1 MPATA
6 GVTGGVIDVFDFA
19 RHQAAPCAEDFY
31 LGDWL
36 VQPGLNRASSCGRSI
51 HLRPQL
57 MDVLVCLARR
67 PGTTVPRHDLL
78 DQVWPGQF
86 VAETALARC
95 VAELRQA
102 LGDRAHQPA
111 IIETIPKRGYR
122 LIAPVAAT
130 AGRPR
135 PETRFRVYTF
145 PPQAEREDG
154 SLLTPAVSTQ
164 AGVDDG
170 RDVDAAAAT
179 AAPEAATRTPREL
192 GRWFALL
199 GLAGVM
205 VLEPAVE
212 WLSRGGVVW

>member
-6 GVTGGVIDVFDFA
+6 GVTGGVTDVFDLA
-19 RHQAAPCAEDFY
+19 RHQSAPCAEDFY

-36 VQPGLNRASSCGRSI
+36 VQPGLNRASSGGKSI

-67 PGTTVPRHDLL
+67 PGSTVPRHDLL

-102 LGDRAHQPA
+102 LGDRAHQPVV
-111 IIETIPKRGYR
+111 IETIPKRGYR

-135 PETRFRVYTF
+135 PETRFRVYSF
-145 PPQAEREDG
+145 PPQAEG
-154 SLLTPAVSTQ
+154 SGGRLLAPVAPSPAV
-164 AGVDDG
+164 VDEGGSIDE
-170 RDVDAAAAT
+170 RAAAT
-179 AAPEAATRTPREL
+179 AAPDAAARIPRAL

-199 GLAGVM
+199 GWAGVF
-205 VLEPAVE
+205 VLRPAVE
-212 WLSRGGVVW
+212 WVSRGTL